1 MKRKVILLFSLVLLT
16 STTTAQLYDADHT
29 MEIKEAGFT
38 SPSDGKIT
46 YTDDISITATCDP
59 DTGRCLATGGGNS
72 LRDIEVSCK
81 QDDVSISISGQY
93 SAGTLVDA
101 EGVRTSTIPGEL
113 YCGLGQHEIRLI
125 DPNTG
130 KTLVSKTFEVH
141 SSKNGHPNKGYYIVL
156 RLRNNNAKLEDF
168 FLTNEPWYDKDGG
181 ILGFNEFPDLDSG
194 RALPK
199 GALFLGS
206 EADRNLGDKSD
217 EGVWVASYGDI
228 IRPFNSALWDHVS
241 YAYDTGD
248 GSAGWF
254 AGDNG
259 GKTHVENTMKTDFGS
274 LTDGPEIDQKCSVA
288 DNNYPWNGNCAPLH
302 QNGDYRPQGE
312 IIVASEPSKSTFAD
326 TGDPLSRADTTHFY
340 VCRTDYKGTK
350 PSNSKV
356 VKVQEASRSVMV
368 DNWKYYRCNEANEW
382 QRIECPPGQKV
393 DRESGKLECVN
404 KDPVTVN
411 VKFFDISGVPQ
422 RSSGDSIIAGF
433 KIESGEVDK
442 YENFMDEELNQ
453 IDAEC
458 WMGDD
463 DRYPGT
469 RDTPSSETGKFTLN
483 YQGSGAAWVLGEI
496 PYRTGVKNNTYSCV
510 WGFSDKKASRSP
522 DDYNIKASTRVD
534 PFRSVEGSRAPID
547 YSTLRSEYS
556 DFRSNELEKGISR
569 DNLWT
574 PYSGG
579 DSRPYVDST
588 QTDMFGYPN
597 ELPYCEQPPYI
608 PADYPNFSDA
618 LKDVYENVMCS

>member
-1 MKRKVILLFSLVLLT
+1 MKRKVVLLFSLVLLT

-29 MEIKEAGFT
+29 IEIKEAGFT

-274 LTDGPEIDQKCSVA
+274 LTEGPEIDQKCSVA

-368 DNWKYYRCNEANEW
+368 DNWKYYRCNEANDW

-393 DRESGKLECVN
+393 EERANKLECVD
-404 KDPVTVN
+404 KDPVTVD
-411 VKFFDISGVPQ
+411 VDFFNMSGVPQ
-422 RSSGDSIIAGF
+422 KSSGDSIIAGF
-433 KIESGEVDK
+433 KIESSEVAK
-442 YENFMDEELNQ
+442 YESFMDEDLKQ
-453 IDAEC
+453 VDAEC

-463 DRYPGT
+463 DQRPGT
-469 RDTPSSETGKFTLN
+469 SGTGTFRLN
-483 YQGSGAAWVLGEI
+483 YDGSGDAWVLGEI
-496 PYRTGVKNNTYSCV
+496 PYRTGVNNNTYSCI
-510 WGFSDKKASRSP
+510 WGFSQEAVYTSTSP
-522 DDYNIKASTRVD
+522 PRLLTPSIYASTRVD
-534 PFRSVEGSRAPID
+534 PFQSVEGGRFDKD
-547 YSTLRSEYS
+547 YSTIRNEYINLGAGELDESVSRS
-556 DFRSNELEKGISR
+556 D
-569 DNLWT
+569 LWD
-574 PYSGG
+574 PYSTG
-579 DSRPYVDST
+579 DDRPYVDST
-588 QTDMFGYPN
+588 QTDMFSYSDAF
-597 ELPYCEQPPYI
+597 PYCTTPTTPSSVLANI
-608 PADYPNFSDA
+608 
-618 LKDVYENVMCS
+618 VCS

>member
-1 MKRKVILLFSLVLLT
+1 MKRKVVLLFSLVLLT

-29 MEIKEAGFT
+29 IEIKEAGFT

-113 YCGLGQHEIRLI
+113 YCGLGQHEIKLI

-181 ILGFNEFPDLDSG
+181 ALGYNEFPDLDSG

-206 EADRNLGDKSD
+206 EADRNILDKSD

-259 GKTHVENTMKTDFGS
+259 GKTHVKNTMKTDFGS
-274 LTDGPEIDQKCSVA
+274 LTEGPEIDQKCSVA

-368 DNWKYYRCNEANEW
+368 DNWKYYRCNEANDW

-393 DRESGKLECVN
+393 EERANKLECVD
-404 KDPVTVN
+404 KDPVTVD
-411 VKFFDISGVPQ
+411 VDFFNMSGVPQ
-422 RSSGDSIIAGF
+422 KSSGDSIIAGF
-433 KIESGEVDK
+433 KIESSEVAK
-442 YENFMDEELNQ
+442 YESFMDEDLKQ
-453 IDAEC
+453 VDAEC

-463 DRYPGT
+463 DQRPGT
-469 RDTPSSETGKFTLN
+469 SGTGTFRLN
-483 YQGSGAAWVLGEI
+483 YDGSGDAWVLGEI
-496 PYRTGVKNNTYSCV
+496 PYRTGVNNNTYSCI
-510 WGFSDKKASRSP
+510 WGFSQEAVYTSTSP
-522 DDYNIKASTRVD
+522 PRLLTPSIYASTRVI
-534 PFRSVEGSRAPID
+534 PFQSVEGGRSDKD
-547 YSTLRSEYS
+547 YSTIRNEYINLGAGELDESVSRS
-556 DFRSNELEKGISR
+556 D
-569 DNLWT
+569 LWD
-574 PYSGG
+574 PYSTG
-579 DSRPYVDST
+579 DDRPYVDST
-588 QTDMFGYPN
+588 QTDMFSYSDAF
-597 ELPYCEQPPYI
+597 PYCTTPTTPSSVLANI
-608 PADYPNFSDA
+608 
-618 LKDVYENVMCS
+618 VCS